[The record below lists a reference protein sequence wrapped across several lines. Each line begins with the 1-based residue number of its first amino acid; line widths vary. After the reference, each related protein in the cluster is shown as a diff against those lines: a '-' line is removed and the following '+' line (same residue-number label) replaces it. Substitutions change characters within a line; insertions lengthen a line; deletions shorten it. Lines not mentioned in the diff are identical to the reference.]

1 MEDGYKRFYLERQ
14 ERKMELYDIAII
26 GSGPAGL
33 SAAVYALRAEL
44 KTVVFERD
52 SMSGGQVLNT
62 DEVDNYLGLP
72 GINGFDL
79 GTKFRE
85 HAEQTGMQTISAQV
99 MRIEEQEGIWT
110 VVTDEGEY
118 KTKTVLLATG
128 TRHRKLEIPGE
139 ERLSGKGVSYC
150 ATCDGA
156 FFRNKEV
163 AVIGGGD
170 VAVEDALYLSRLCK
184 KVYVVHRREEFRAAP
199 SLVRRMKE
207 TENIELIL
215 KFVPEEI
222 FGEGVV
228 EGLTIKEREEE
239 KRMTLAVSGV
249 FVAIGTV
256 PESEIYKEIVPMD
269 EAGYVLA
276 GEDGKTQIPGIF
288 AAGDIRTK
296 KFRQIVTAVADG
308 ANAVHSIEE
317 YLIKG
322 R

>member
-1 MEDGYKRFYLERQ
+1 
-14 ERKMELYDIAII
+14 MELYDILII

-44 KTVVFERD
+44 KTIVLERD

-72 GINGFDL
+72 KMNGFDL
-79 GTKFRE
+79 GTKFEE
-85 HAEQTGMQTISAQV
+85 HAKQMGMKAISAEV
-99 MRIEEQEGIWT
+99 VRIEKQDNIWV
-110 VVTDEGEY
+110 VVTEEESY
-118 KTKTVLLATG
+118 QTKTVLLATG

-139 ERLSGKGVSYC
+139 EKLSGKGVSYC

-163 AVIGGGD
+163 AVVGGGD
-170 VAVEDALYLSRLCK
+170 VAVEDALYLSRICK
-184 KVYVVHRREEFRAAP
+184 KVYVVHRRELFRAAP

-207 TENIELIL
+207 VENIELIL
-215 KFVPEEI
+215 GFIPEQI
-222 FGEGVV
+222 CGEVVV
-228 EGLTIKEREEE
+228 EKLIIKEKEGE
-239 KRMTLAVSGV
+239 KKKELSVSGV

-256 PESEIYKEIVPMD
+256 PESELYQGIVPLD
-269 EAGYVLA
+269 KTGYVIA

-296 KFRQIVTAVADG
+296 RFRQIVTAVADG
-308 ANAVHSIEE
+308 ANAIHAIEE
-317 YLIKG
+317 YLTGIEN
-322 R
+322 

>member
-1 MEDGYKRFYLERQ
+1 
-14 ERKMELYDIAII
+14 MELYDIVII

-44 KTVVFERD
+44 KTIVLERD

-72 GINGFDL
+72 KMNGFEL
-79 GTKFRE
+79 GTKFEE
-85 HAEQTGMQTISAQV
+85 HAKQMGMKAISAEV
-99 MRIEEQEGIWT
+99 VRIEKQDNIWV
-110 VVTDEGEY
+110 VVTEEESY
-118 KTKTVLLATG
+118 QTKTVLLATG

-139 ERLSGKGVSYC
+139 EKLSGKGVSYC

-163 AVIGGGD
+163 AVVGGGD
-170 VAVEDALYLSRLCK
+170 VAVEDALYLSRICK
-184 KVYVVHRREEFRAAP
+184 KVYVVHRRELFRAAP

-207 TENIELIL
+207 VENIELIL
-215 KFVPEEI
+215 GFIPEQI
-222 FGEGVV
+222 CGEVVV
-228 EGLTIKEREEE
+228 EKLIIKEKEGE
-239 KRMTLAVSGV
+239 KKKELSVSGV

-256 PESEIYKEIVPMD
+256 PESELYQGIVPLD
-269 EAGYVLA
+269 KTGYVIA

-296 KFRQIVTAVADG
+296 RFRQIVTAVADG
-308 ANAVHSIEE
+308 ANAIHAIEE
-317 YLIKG
+317 YLTGIEN
-322 R
+322 

>member
-1 MEDGYKRFYLERQ
+1 
-14 ERKMELYDIAII
+14 MELYDIAII

-79 GTKFRE
+79 GTKFQE

-256 PESEIYKEIVPMD
+256 PESEIYKGIVPMD

>member
-1 MEDGYKRFYLERQ
+1 
-14 ERKMELYDIAII
+14 MELYDIAII

-118 KTKTVLLATG
+118 KTKAVLLATG

-139 ERLSGKGVSYC
+139 ERLSGKGISYC

-256 PESEIYKEIVPMD
+256 PESEIYKGIVPMD

>member
-1 MEDGYKRFYLERQ
+1 
-14 ERKMELYDIAII
+14 MELYDIAII

-256 PESEIYKEIVPMD
+256 PESEIYKGIVPMD

>member
-1 MEDGYKRFYLERQ
+1 
-14 ERKMELYDIAII
+14 MELYDIAII

-184 KVYVVHRREEFRAAP
+184 RVYIVHRREEFRAAP

-256 PESEIYKEIVPMD
+256 PESEIYKGIVPMD

>member
-1 MEDGYKRFYLERQ
+1 
-14 ERKMELYDIAII
+14 MELYDIAII

-207 TENIELIL
+207 AENIELIL

-222 FGEGVV
+222 SGEGVV

-256 PESEIYKEIVPMD
+256 PESEIYKGIVPMD

>member
-1 MEDGYKRFYLERQ
+1 
-14 ERKMELYDIAII
+14 MELYDIVII

-44 KTVVFERD
+44 KTIVLERD

-72 GINGFDL
+72 KMNGFDL
-79 GTKFRE
+79 GTKFEE
-85 HAEQTGMQTISAQV
+85 HAKQMGMKAISAEV
-99 MRIEEQEGIWT
+99 VRIEKQDNIWV
-110 VVTDEGEY
+110 VVTEEESY
-118 KTKTVLLATG
+118 QTKTVLLATG

-139 ERLSGKGVSYC
+139 EKLSGKGVSYC

-163 AVIGGGD
+163 AVVGGGD
-170 VAVEDALYLSRLCK
+170 VAVEDALYLSRICK
-184 KVYVVHRREEFRAAP
+184 KVYVVHRRELFRAAP

-207 TENIELIL
+207 VENIELIL
-215 KFVPEEI
+215 GFIPEQI
-222 FGEGVV
+222 CGEVVV
-228 EGLTIKEREEE
+228 EKLIIKEKEGE
-239 KRMTLAVSGV
+239 KKKELSVSGV

-256 PESEIYKEIVPMD
+256 PESELYQGIVPLD
-269 EAGYVLA
+269 KTGYVIA

-296 KFRQIVTAVADG
+296 RFRQIVTAVADG
-308 ANAVHSIEE
+308 ANAIHAIEE
-317 YLIKG
+317 YLTGIEN
-322 R
+322 

>member
-1 MEDGYKRFYLERQ
+1 
-14 ERKMELYDIAII
+14 MELYDIVII

-44 KTVVFERD
+44 KTIVLERD

-72 GINGFDL
+72 KMNGFEL
-79 GTKFRE
+79 GTKFEE
-85 HAEQTGMQTISAQV
+85 HAKQMGMKAISAEV
-99 MRIEEQEGIWT
+99 VRIEKQDNIWV
-110 VVTDEGEY
+110 VVTEEESY
-118 KTKTVLLATG
+118 QTKTVLLATG

-139 ERLSGKGVSYC
+139 EKLSGKGVSYC

-163 AVIGGGD
+163 AVVGGGD
-170 VAVEDALYLSRLCK
+170 VAVEDALYLSRICK
-184 KVYVVHRREEFRAAP
+184 KVYVVHRRELFSAAP

-207 TENIELIL
+207 VENIELIL
-215 KFVPEEI
+215 GFIPEQI
-222 FGEGVV
+222 CGEVVV
-228 EGLTIKEREEE
+228 EKLIIKEKEGE
-239 KRMTLAVSGV
+239 KKKELSVSGV

-256 PESEIYKEIVPMD
+256 PESELYQGIVPLD
-269 EAGYVLA
+269 KTGYVIA

-296 KFRQIVTAVADG
+296 RFRQIVTAVADG
-308 ANAVHSIEE
+308 ANAIHAIEE
-317 YLIKG
+317 YLTGIEN
-322 R
+322 